1 MQRIVSLTSNKLT
14 FSKKIR
20 LNLKKLLKFSFPL
33 IVTGAVSMQ
42 LVPRPSHSS
51 FSDNSHL
58 AKISDYEE
66 LIQPNPDERIVV
78 LIDGANL
85 FYAAMQLGIEIDYTR
100 LLKSLTRGR
109 SLVRAYFYTGVD
121 RTNEKQQR
129 FLLWMRHNGFR
140 VVSKDLIQ
148 HPDGSKKADL
158 NIEMA
163 VDMLTLSQHCDTIV
177 LLSGTGDLTYAVD
190 HVSYRGVK
198 IEVVS
203 LPTMTSDSLINVSDH
218 FIDLARL
225 RSGIEKLRHD
235 RIPD

>member
-1 MQRIVSLTSNKLT
+1 
-14 FSKKIR
+14 
-20 LNLKKLLKFSFPL
+20 
-33 IVTGAVSMQ
+33 MQ

-51 FSDNSHL
+51 FPGNSSL
-58 AKISDYEE
+58 GKISHYKE
-66 LIQPNPDERIVV
+66 LIASDPEERVV
-78 LIDGANL
+78 ILIDGANL
-85 FYAAMQLGIEIDYTR
+85 FYAAMQLGMEIDYTR
-100 LLKSLTRGR
+100 LLQCLTGSR

-140 VVSKDLIQ
+140 VVSKELIQ

-163 VDMLTLSQHCDTIV
+163 VDMLTLAQHCDTII

-218 FIDLARL
+218 FIDLTQL
-225 RSGIEKLRHD
+225 KPKIEKLRPAQE

>member
-1 MQRIVSLTSNKLT
+1 
-14 FSKKIR
+14 
-20 LNLKKLLKFSFPL
+20 
-33 IVTGAVSMQ
+33 MQ

-51 FSDNSHL
+51 FPENSSLGKTSQYKQLIPSDP
-58 AKISDYEE
+58 EE
-66 LIQPNPDERIVV
+66 RVV
-78 LIDGANL
+78 ILIDGANL
-85 FYAAMQLGIEIDYTR
+85 FYAAMQLGMEIDYTR
-100 LLKSLTRGR
+100 LLQCLTGDR

-121 RTNEKQQR
+121 RANEKQQR

-140 VVSKDLIQ
+140 VVSKELIQ

-158 NIEMA
+158 NIEIA
-163 VDMLTLSQHCDTIV
+163 VDMITLSQHCDTII

-203 LPTMTSDSLINVSDH
+203 LPTMTSDSLIHVSDH
-218 FIDLARL
+218 FIDLTHL
-225 RSGIEKLRHD
+225 KPNIEKLRPAQE

>member
-1 MQRIVSLTSNKLT
+1 
-14 FSKKIR
+14 
-20 LNLKKLLKFSFPL
+20 
-33 IVTGAVSMQ
+33 MQ
-42 LVPRPSHSS
+42 LVPRPSHSLLP
-51 FSDNSHL
+51 DHAQL
-58 AKISDYEE
+58 TKISQHAEVIKPD
-66 LIQPNPDERIVV
+66 PDERIVV

-85 FYAAMQLGIEIDYTR
+85 FYAAMQLGMEIDYTR
-100 LLKSLTRGR
+100 LLNCLTRGR

-140 VVSKDLIQ
+140 VVSKELIQ

-190 HVSYRGVK
+190 HVAYRGVK
-198 IEVVS
+198 IEIVS

-218 FIDLARL
+218 FIDLTKL
-225 RSGIEKLRHD
+225 KSDIEKLR
-235 RIPD
+235 PV